1 MHKSLVSLK
10 TLSCHCPHNF
20 IISVSALKHL
30 TLIEHPRISC
40 EVYFLNIIEVL
51 LIKVRIYGVSTP

>member
-10 TLSCHCPHNF
+10 MLSCHCPHNF
-20 IISVSALKHL
+20 IISVSALKRL
-30 TLIEHPRISC
+30 TLIEHPRFSC